1 VFVALADNKNQGI
14 VPVAAVLG
22 DGNDPAR
29 NLYWGS
35 AYGVKTYFARSA
47 DWQMIASG
55 QRPKPE
61 VLERCIFK
69 HRTQNVYLI
78 ADAYQGSKIKQ
89 AIVDFL
95 EAAAGGETE
104 SIAVKTGTQTLTL
117 NARGGADL
125 VAYAGHDGLMDFQL
139 SALPHEKS
147 KKHREAIILACIS
160 KSYFAAPLRAS
171 GATPL
176 VWTTGLMAPEAYTL
190 KSALDGWILHESN
203 DQIRERAAA
212 AVGTDPPELQ
222 ELYRV
227 NPRQLLMA
235 VGAFPGLHAPV
246 GPLELERHEQE
257 TVPILQRHWEEA
269 QLVRLQ
275 SWIFVAVRHP
285 DQPAV
290 PTIAPRMIGAGKDF
304 GAAAVSIDD
313 PRAAVAAH
321 V

>member
-1 VFVALADNKNQGI
+1 MRAGRLCRFIVLLVCALTSLLAAHLLAAQRLAAQSSPRTVHVFVALADNKNQGI

-22 DGNDPAR
+22 NGDDPAR

-47 DWQMIASG
+47 DWQMIASA
-55 QRPKPE
+55 QRPKTE

-89 AIVDFL
+89 AILDFL

-104 SIAVKTGTQTLTL
+104 SVAVKAGTQTLTL

-139 SALPHEKS
+139 SALPQGKKE
-147 KKHREAIILACIS
+147 KHREAIILACIS
-160 KSYFAAPLRAS
+160 KSYFAEPLRAT

-190 KSALDGWILHESN
+190 KSALDGWILRESN

-212 AVGTDPPELQ
+212 AYDRYQKCGLKGA
-222 ELYRV
+222 RK
-227 NPRQLLMA
+227 LL
-235 VGAFPGLHAPV
+235 VTG
-246 GPLELERHEQE
+246 
-257 TVPILQRHWEEA
+257 W
-269 QLVRLQ
+269 
-275 SWIFVAVRHP
+275 
-285 DQPAV
+285 
-290 PTIAPRMIGAGKDF
+290 
-304 GAAAVSIDD
+304 
-313 PRAAVAAH
+313 
-321 V
+321 